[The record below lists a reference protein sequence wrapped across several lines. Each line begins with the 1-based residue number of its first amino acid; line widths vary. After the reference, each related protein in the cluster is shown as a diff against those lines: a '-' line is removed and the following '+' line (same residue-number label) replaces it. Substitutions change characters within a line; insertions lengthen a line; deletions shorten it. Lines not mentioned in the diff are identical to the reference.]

1 VNPYKVEH
9 DKAVASGFERTDV
22 TEGAINQAEMD
33 LETARMRL
41 DEIRTQLQMAKLA
54 LREQEQSNSN
64 TSLYCGVK
72 CNIRELDDVLFKD
85 VGNKI
90 ADSGKGMIIMTE
102 LGRSKQAA
110 TFLRYRDTNYF
121 HILSEKEMSAENL
134 RMGLLGAIRY
144 GKCMIIDFDNMDMFD
159 ALQTFVNNVKSDLFD
174 AILSKKG
181 KFELCASSIS
191 TFVKMIFK

>member
-1 VNPYKVEH
+1 MYQCAPRSYQSECVNPYKVEH

-110 TFLRYRDTNYF
+110 TFLRFEPKINSP
-121 HILSEKEMSAENL
+121 LS
-134 RMGLLGAIRY
+134 I
-144 GKCMIIDFDNMDMFD
+144 
-159 ALQTFVNNVKSDLFD
+159 
-174 AILSKKG
+174 
-181 KFELCASSIS
+181 
-191 TFVKMIFK
+191 

>member
-1 VNPYKVEH
+1 MNSYKVEH

-110 TFLRYRDTNYF
+110 TFLRFET
-121 HILSEKEMSAENL
+121 E
-134 RMGLLGAIRY
+134 
-144 GKCMIIDFDNMDMFD
+144 IISF
-159 ALQTFVNNVKSDLFD
+159 
-174 AILSKKG
+174 
-181 KFELCASSIS
+181 
-191 TFVKMIFK
+191 

>member
-1 VNPYKVEH
+1 MNPYKVEH

-110 TFLRYRDTNYF
+110 TFLRFEPKNKF
-121 HILSEKEMSAENL
+121 SLVKIIFV
-134 RMGLLGAIRY
+134 GIAIRIIFIFFLRR
-144 GKCMIIDFDNMDMFD
+144 KC
-159 ALQTFVNNVKSDLFD
+159 LQK
-174 AILSKKG
+174 I
-181 KFELCASSIS
+181 FEWV
-191 TFVKMIFK
+191 FWVQ